1 MMRAAAS
8 FFVDLLQRPWGAG
21 SAGPSSR
28 MAYPRRLR
36 GRRHLHLGAG
46 SRVGAHGWIEAVTS
60 YGSAQYTP
68 RIAIGRDVAIGRHLT
83 LTATRCV
90 TIGDG
95 CLLSEGVYLSDTGH
109 EAGGFDPTPIALR
122 PLQFLGEVHIGPR
135 CFLGYRACIL
145 PGVTL
150 GEGCVVG
157 AHAVVTRSFGPGSV
171 VAGVPARL
179 IRTLP
184 KP

>member
-1 MMRAAAS
+1 MIRKAARL
-8 FFVDLLQRPWGAG
+8 VMDWLQRPWGAG
-21 SAGPSSR
+21 SADRGSR
-28 MAYPRRLR
+28 MAHPRRLR
-36 GRRHLHLGAG
+36 GRRHLHMGAG

-60 YGSAQYTP
+60 YGSTRYNP
-68 RIAIGRDVAIGRHLT
+68 RIEIGRDVAIGRHLT

-109 EAGGFDPTPIALR
+109 DVGGFNTTPIALR
-122 PLQFLGEVHIGPR
+122 PLHFKGEVHIGPR
-135 CFLGYRACIL
+135 CFLGYRACVL

-179 IRTLP
+179 IKTLA